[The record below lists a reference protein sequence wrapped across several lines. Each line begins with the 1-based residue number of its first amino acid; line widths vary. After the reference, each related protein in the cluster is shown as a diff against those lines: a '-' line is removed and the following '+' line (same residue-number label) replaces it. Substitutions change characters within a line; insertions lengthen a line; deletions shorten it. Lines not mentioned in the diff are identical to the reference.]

1 MLAIVGHYCLRHT
14 RFFRQYYYIGSNPKA
29 AHLSGIKVERMQML
43 GFTIMGTLAGLAGI
57 AYASRIATATS
68 TVGVGSELQAITAV
82 ILGGASL
89 TGGKGTIWGAMLGVF
104 FMGLMKNVLIIS
116 GVSSEWQGIILG
128 AVLVLAVA
136 LDSVMNR
143 KRT

>member
-1 MLAIVGHYCLRHT
+1 MI
-14 RFFRQYYYIGSNPKA
+14 
-29 AHLSGIKVERMQML
+29 
-43 GFTIMGTLAGLAGI
+43 
-57 AYASRIATATS
+57 
-68 TVGVGSELQAITAV
+68 
-82 ILGGASL
+82 
-89 TGGKGTIWGAMLGVF
+89 GVF

-116 GVSSEWQGIILG
+116 RVSSEWQGIILG